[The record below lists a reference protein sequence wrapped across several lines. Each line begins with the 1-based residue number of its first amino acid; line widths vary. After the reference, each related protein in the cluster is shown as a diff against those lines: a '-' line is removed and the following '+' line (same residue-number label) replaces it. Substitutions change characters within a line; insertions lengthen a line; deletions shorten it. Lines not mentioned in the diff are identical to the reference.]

1 MTSMIDLRFIN
12 PYTVHNLSTNDTMIA
27 TKKRFKTTNKQ
38 SKRLREQTRQA
49 DKRNS
54 PGVPPNTCPYIDMIK
69 TVMDDMAV
77 AYERLYEKGEH
88 QPKFDDM
95 KQLADDT
102 IEYVRRANECLRDNS
117 AYWYN
122 KYKQLL

>member
-1 MTSMIDLRFIN
+1 MIDLRFIN
-12 PYTVHNLSTNDTMIA
+12 PYTTHNIPIDNTMIA
-27 TKKRFKTTNKQ
+27 TKKRFKTSNKS
-38 SKRLREQTRQA
+38 SKRAKEQTRLE

-54 PGVPPNTCPYIDMIK
+54 PGVPPNTCPYIDMVK
-69 TVMDDMAV
+69 TIMDDMAA
-77 AYERLYEKGEH
+77 AYERLHERGEH

-117 AYWYN
+117 SYWYN